1 MFMLLFGKIY
11 HVFFI
16 RKALQE

>member
-1 MFMLLFGKIY
+1 MMFMLLFGEMY

-16 RKALQE
+16 RKAL